1 MSNRFINKI
10 NIILEIAIGYDTFF
24 DINLKKK
31 IEENILNFF
40 RNQET
45 VSFGIFENYKNNIFL
60 DKYVR
65 KIEILKKNESDD
77 IYHEIITSSAEFEII
92 LYYLHAE
99 AASEECADCDEEIP
113 ACSQWVL
120 PNKEFED
127 LWSNLYYDS
136 EIKDDLLNF
145 AITALLYSDKSVNM
159 SVINWN
165 RVVLLH
171 GPPGTGK
178 TSLCKALAQKLS
190 IRLSNRYITGQLL
203 EINAHSLFSKWF
215 SESGKLVMKM
225 FQKIRELIE
234 DSQSFV
240 CVLIDEVESLAA
252 SRQAAT
258 GSDPSD
264 AMRVVNALLTQIDSL
279 NSSPNAL
286 VLSTSNITGAVD
298 IAFIDRADIK
308 KYIPLPNFR
317 CRFEVMKSCLSE
329 LIRVGIVESCNELP
343 CFRSCMDMEDDESIE
358 RQLHNISE
366 ALEGFSG
373 RAMRKLPLQAHACF
387 LKGASPVHVDDFLKA
402 LLSAAQRERSDRNEL
417 Q

>member
-240 CVLIDEVESLAA
+240 FK
-252 SRQAAT
+252 
-258 GSDPSD
+258 
-264 AMRVVNALLTQIDSL
+264 
-279 NSSPNAL
+279 
-286 VLSTSNITGAVD
+286 TSC
-298 IAFIDRADIK
+298 
-308 KYIPLPNFR
+308 Y
-317 CRFEVMKSCLSE
+317 
-329 LIRVGIVESCNELP
+329 
-343 CFRSCMDMEDDESIE
+343 
-358 RQLHNISE
+358 
-366 ALEGFSG
+366 GF
-373 RAMRKLPLQAHACF
+373 
-387 LKGASPVHVDDFLKA
+387 
-402 LLSAAQRERSDRNEL
+402 
-417 Q
+417 